1 MSEAPDGRGPLF
13 LADLPRFVFFTGKGG
28 VGKTSLACAAAV
40 RLAEA
45 GSQVLL
51 VSTDP
56 ASNVG
61 QVFGRRIGN
70 TITRIV
76 DVPGL
81 DAIEIDPQQA
91 ADAYRARIIDPV
103 RELLPASEVAAA
115 RDAAVTRMFE
125 ENPEAIDYLRRVVV
139 TPDPG
144 DVGLARKLVEHT
156 IEQTRV
162 LREHGIGS
170 STRPVDEHGVA
181 VLMRQIGSRLL
192 QPALHRMWQL
202 AEIETDEPQVW
213 VDLRRPG
220 S

>member
-1 MSEAPDGRGPLF
+1 MTSSTEQPSTTSRERILSGALRLFAERGV
-13 LADLPRFVFFTGKGG
+13 AA
-28 VGKTSLACAAAV
+28 TSLREVA
-40 RLAEA
+40 RTA
-45 GSQVLL
+45 GVAPGL
-51 VSTDP
+51 VSHH
-56 ASNVG
+56 
-61 QVFGRRIGN
+61 FGGK
-70 TITRIV
+70 
-76 DVPGL
+76 PGL
-81 DAIEIDPQQA
+81 HDAVDDHVLELFRA
-91 ADAYRARIIDPV
+91 ALESVPLDG
-103 RELLPASEVAAA
+103 PASEVAAA

-202 AEIETDEPQVW
+202 AEIETDEPRVW